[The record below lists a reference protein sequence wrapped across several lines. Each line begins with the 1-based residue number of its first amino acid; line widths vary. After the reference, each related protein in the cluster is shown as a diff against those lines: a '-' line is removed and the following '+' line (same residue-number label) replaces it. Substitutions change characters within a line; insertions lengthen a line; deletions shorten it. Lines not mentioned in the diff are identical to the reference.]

1 MDWPVHS
8 NELSPRQS
16 PGMLLRKVFPSNS
29 SQKAPGVKLD
39 LSTLTHDLVTH
50 AGVHATPT
58 CSSCH
63 SELQT
68 KSWIISEKKES
79 KAPHLV
85 MILSLEGH
93 QQDPKEHLRRGGV
106 GLLHKGHAL
115 GNVDVRQSVSHR
127 HRDQMLY
134 FVIFNSVDIAFAI

>member
-1 MDWPVHS
+1 
-8 NELSPRQS
+8 
-16 PGMLLRKVFPSNS
+16 
-29 SQKAPGVKLD
+29 
-39 LSTLTHDLVTH
+39 
-50 AGVHATPT
+50 
-58 CSSCH
+58 
-63 SELQT
+63 
-68 KSWIISEKKES
+68 
-79 KAPHLV
+79 

-127 HRDQMLY
+127 HRDQKLY